1 VNGPELLAQ
10 RSRVV
15 WQPVATADVARAR
28 HDLGV
33 AAGGLI
39 ERVSRYC
46 DSISRDFT
54 KLFLRTRPSPRRAD
68 RPRQTAATAIAG
80 VDSLRP
86 LASEAL
92 LALFKLHMTTQLE
105 NAFGKV
111 IERQAKRK

>member
-1 VNGPELLAQ
+1 LLAQ

-15 WQPVATADVARAR
+15 WQPVATADVAHAR

-54 KLFLRTRPSPRRAD
+54 KLLRELWQPFDEAGQPD
-68 RPRQTAATAIAG
+68 EGWDELIAG

-92 LALFKLHMTTQLE
+92 LALFKLHMTTQLQ